1 MGALDGKTALVT
13 GASRGIGR
21 AIAERLAADG
31 AVVAV
36 HYHRGVTAAHEVVTG
51 IRERGGVAFGVRAEL
66 GVPGDVDTL
75 LAGFDTAIT
84 EYDPR
89 GGLDILVNNA
99 AIGTSDDLAGLTPAG
114 FDTLFAVNVKAPMFL
129 VQQALSRLRDGGR
142 IVNISSGVTRI
153 ALPDIIGYAATKG
166 AVEAFSHNL
175 AKQLGPRGITVNA
188 VSPGIVET
196 DVNPWLADP
205 ERARW
210 AADFS
215 AFGRVGQPDDI
226 ADVVAFVVGDDARW
240 VTGQVLDATGG
251 SAL

>member
-1 MGALDGKTALVT
+1 MGALNGKTALVT

-84 EYDPR
+84 EYDRR

-188 VSPGIVET
+188 VSPGIVAT
-196 DVNPWLADP
+196 DANPWLADP

-215 AFGRVGQPDDI
+215 AFGRVGQPGDI
-226 ADVVAFVVGDDARW
+226 AEVVAFVAGDGGRW